1 MGNENEIKTFTAID
15 TAGNEVEMEIIA
27 AFINDETNKQYIIFT
42 DHTKNPDGTLQVS
55 AASFVGDLDGE
66 IKITKIETQEEWDIV
81 NDFIRDM
88 NKEIEG

>member
-42 DHTKNPDGTLQVS
+42 DHTKNPDDTLQVS